1 LVDDK
6 NLPPED
12 YDAQNIKVLE
22 GLEAV
27 RKRPAMYIGST
38 GSLGLHHLVYEVVDN
53 SVDEA
58 LAGHC
63 SRIDVTIHIDNSVTV
78 VDNGRGIPTGIH
90 PTEGISAAEVV
101 LTKLHAGGKFDR
113 NSYKVSGG
121 LHGVGVSVVN
131 ALSELLELE
140 IRREGQVWHQTYE
153 RGTPREPLK
162 VTGKAKGTGTTVT
175 FKPDSQIFE
184 SLDFSFDI
192 LSQRLR
198 ELSFLNS
205 GLCISIKDERAEGK
219 EHEFCYKGGIK
230 SFVEHLNR
238 NKTTLHPV
246 VFLEVEKDGV
256 QLEVAIQYNDTYQ
269 EQLFSFANNIN
280 TIEGGTHL
288 SGFKAALTRTINAYA
303 QANEL
308 LKDIKES
315 LSGDDVREGLTTVV
329 NVRLPEPQFEGQTK
343 TKLGNSDIK
352 GIVESLVNERLGT
365 YFEENPSV
373 AKKIV
378 AKSVEAYRAREAARK
393 AKELTRRKGALEV
406 SALPGKLADCSER
419 DPAHCE
425 IYLVEGDSAGGSA
438 KQGRDRRFQAI
449 LPLRGK
455 ILNVEKARYDK
466 MLNSDEIR
474 TLVTALGTSI
484 GDKDFDIGKLRY
496 HKVVIMTD
504 ADVDGAHIR
513 TLLLTFFFRWMREL
527 VERGHLYI
535 AQPPLFK
542 VKKGKEEVYVKDE
555 REMEER
561 LVKLGTRDTILM
573 SPVGE
578 IGGARLE
585 AMLRK
590 MRSYEQIVGA
600 MNRRGVNQHVL
611 RSMFRTGTVEE
622 SILATPESAEAAVNE
637 IGRFM
642 TETYQGVTLLD
653 AATERDE
660 EHDCLSVTVKTDD
673 HGAVSKT
680 KLSVDLLRSPELRE
694 MRGLL
699 SSLKEI
705 GLPPYTMAVDGRDLT
720 VTTFAGIV
728 TTVLD
733 SGRSGMNIQR
743 YKGLGEM
750 NPTQLWDTTMN
761 PETRTFLKVAIEDMV
776 EADGVFTV
784 LMGDQVEPRR
794 KFIQDHAPEVRNLD
808 I

>member
-1 LVDDK
+1 MVDDK

-12 YDAQNIKVLE
+12 YDAQKIKVLE

-63 SRIDVTIHIDNSVTV
+63 SKIDVTIHIDNSVTV
-78 VDNGRGIPTGIH
+78 VDDGRGIPTGIH

-121 LHGVGVSVVN
+121 LHGVGLSVVN

-153 RGTPREPLK
+153 RGAPREPLK

-205 GLCISIKDERAEGK
+205 GLAITIRDERAEGK

-269 EQLFSFANNIN
+269 EQIFSFANNIN

-288 SGFKAALTRTINAYA
+288 SGFKSALTRTINAYA

-352 GIVESLVNERLGT
+352 GIVESLVNERLST
-365 YFEENPSV
+365 YFEENPAV

-561 LVKLGTRDTILM
+561 LVKLGTKDTALL

-611 RSMFRTGTVEE
+611 RAMFRTGTVEE
-622 SILATPESAEAAVNE
+622 SILATPETAEAAVND

-642 TETYQGVTLLD
+642 AETYKGVTLLD

-660 EHDCLSVTVKTDD
+660 EHDCLSITVKTDD
-673 HGAVSKT
+673 HGAISKT

-694 MRGLL
+694 MKGLL

-705 GLPPYTMAVDGRDLT
+705 GQPPYTMAVEGHDLT

>member
-1 LVDDK
+1 
-6 NLPPED
+6 
-12 YDAQNIKVLE
+12 
-22 GLEAV
+22 
-27 RKRPAMYIGST
+27 MYIGST

-63 SRIDVTIHIDNSVTV
+63 TKIDVTIHIDNSVTV
-78 VDNGRGIPTGIH
+78 VDDGRGIPTGIH

-101 LTKLHAGGKFDR
+101 MTKLHAGGKFDR

-121 LHGVGVSVVN
+121 LHGVGISVVN

-162 VTGKAKGTGTTVT
+162 VTGKAKGTGTTIT
-175 FKPDSQIFE
+175 FKPDFQIFE

-205 GLCISIKDERAEGK
+205 GLAITIRDERAEGK

-269 EQLFSFANNIN
+269 EQIFSFANNIN

-308 LKDIKES
+308 LKDIKDS
-315 LSGDDVREGLTTVV
+315 LSGDDVREGLTVVV

-365 YFEENPSV
+365 YFEENPAV

-378 AKSVEAYRAREAARK
+378 AKSVEAFRAREAARK

-406 SALPGKLADCSER
+406 SSLPGKLADCSER

-484 GDKDFDIGKLRY
+484 GEKDFDIGKLRY

-513 TLLLTFFFRWMREL
+513 TLLLTFFFRWMKDL

-542 VKKGKEEVYVKDE
+542 VKKGKEEIYVKDE

-561 LVKLGTRDTILM
+561 LVKLGTKDTVLV

-578 IGGARLE
+578 ISGARLE

-590 MRSYEQIVGA
+590 MRPYEQIVRA

-611 RSMFRTGTVEE
+611 RAMFRTGTVEE
-622 SILATPESAEAAVNE
+622 SILATPEAAEAAVNE
-637 IGRFM
+637 IGRFIAA
-642 TETYQGVTLLD
+642 TYKGVTLLD

-673 HGAVSKT
+673 HGAISKT
-680 KLSVDLLRSPELRE
+680 RLSVDLLRSPELRE

-705 GLPPYTMAVDGRDLT
+705 GPPPYTVAADGRDLT
-720 VTTFAGIV
+720 VTTFDGII
-728 TTVLD
+728 TAVLD

-750 NPTQLWDTTMN
+750 NPSQLWETTMN